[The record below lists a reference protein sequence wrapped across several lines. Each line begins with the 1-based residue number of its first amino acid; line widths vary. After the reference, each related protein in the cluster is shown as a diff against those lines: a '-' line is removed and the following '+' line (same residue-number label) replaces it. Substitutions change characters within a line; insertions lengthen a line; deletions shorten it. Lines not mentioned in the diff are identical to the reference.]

1 MNLFIAGFRGTYR
14 PTAPPNLGLEDNRPD
29 VHDEAD
35 FDIPDT
41 QAMLERFMS
50 NMSKL
55 ADDEYQSLSDLLD
68 SLPDPSSY
76 TTAKT
81 MTAAAARENGVIP
94 EADAETLRAFSLSEM
109 KLYKHAT
116 DHKWTVDELVKTIQL
131 IKSADFK
138 VEDVNV
144 DLHKRV
150 AAAIAQGKFNSHN
163 HSCIDI
169 LVAQIN
175 DLTGRDIHI
184 RYADKMVRRSRVFMD
199 FLSMD
204 GDEVSTATMCPTTQC
219 ASCWC
224 PREQLQ
230 DSDHVFPFR
239 DTQEIRAE
247 LETERAQLLNQDGTA
262 RDRCKDRVSF

>member
-14 PTAPPNLGLEDNRPD
+14 PTVPPNLGLEDNRPD

-35 FDIPDT
+35 FDIPNT
-41 QAMLERFMS
+41 QAVLERFMS

-68 SLPDPSSY
+68 SLRYPSNYATANFNS
-76 TTAKT
+76 AKT
-81 MTAAAARENGVIP
+81 LTAAVARENGVIP
-94 EADAETLRAFSLSEM
+94 EADAETLRAFSPSEM

-116 DHKWTVDELVKTIQL
+116 DHKWTVNDLVKTIQL

-144 DLHKRV
+144 DL
-150 AAAIAQGKFNSHN
+150 
-163 HSCIDI
+163 SCIYGLFI
-169 LVAQIN
+169 Y
-175 DLTGRDIHI
+175 G
-184 RYADKMVRRSRVFMD
+184 
-199 FLSMD
+199 
-204 GDEVSTATMCPTTQC
+204 TMCPTTQC
-219 ASCWC
+219 PSCWC

-247 LETERAQLLNQDGTA
+247 LETERARLLNQDRTA
-262 RDRCKDRVSF
+262 RDRCKDRVRF